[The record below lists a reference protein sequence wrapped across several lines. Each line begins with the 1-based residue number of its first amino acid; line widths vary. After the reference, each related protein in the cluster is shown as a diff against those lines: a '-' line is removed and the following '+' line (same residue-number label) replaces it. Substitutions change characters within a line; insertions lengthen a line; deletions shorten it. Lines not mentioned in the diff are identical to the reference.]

1 MITFKCK
8 MCGGDLNLVDESNIC
23 ECEFCGTQQTIP
35 HADNEKKANLF
46 NRANRLRMGA
56 EFDKAATV
64 YSSITAEFPE
74 EAEAY
79 WGLCL
84 CKYGIEYVDDPM
96 TGNKIPTCHRT
107 VPESILDDS
116 DFEQACENAD
126 PVAKR
131 LYREEAKAIDR
142 LQQEILNIVA
152 NEAPYDVF
160 ICYKETTDDG
170 ERTED
175 SVLAQEIYDALSEKD
190 LKVFFSR
197 ISLEDKLGQQYEP
210 YIFAA
215 LQSAKV
221 MIAVG
226 TQYDYFDA
234 VWVKNEWARFL
245 SMMRTEKGKAL
256 IPCFKNIDAYDMP
269 REFKNLQAQDM
280 GKIGWLQDLTRGVLK
295 LVKPKEEE
303 QDAKASENTLTTEN
317 PTISNLLTRANIF
330 LEQKDQ
336 EQAKEYFNRVLDTEP
351 KNVDAYIGLLLA
363 DRFCTKEEHITT
375 LPWGFPENKNFNNAL
390 RFSEGDKKKKLEGLI
405 TTRERNDKIAGT
417 FFWYFDCAKM
427 SSCWKDIAT
436 EQFEFIAALFLAL
449 SEVDNEP
456 VKPDVVYHKLPRI
469 NPEKYEIRNND
480 AVFVKGSEQGCLF
493 EFMPSIMGYFGET
506 GHKLSLNLGISEPL
520 LTGKYEVNP
529 SIDILGTKIE
539 IPVPTVDNLCFSKYT
554 DAYKGM
560 NPEDVL
566 KWAEHTEKFAK
577 IPELYSLLS
586 VVYCV
591 FGFNAGTPSCA
602 EKAYRYAKLAMES
615 TDDLKIIEKC
625 GLVFDEI
632 SDYQDSKE
640 LALTCHNRLD
650 QMEKAKFL
658 NEAEIRIE
666 AAHTEKE
673 LDEIE
678 EEMNKLFTGTDID
691 ISSYVKKIAQM
702 RLTIRDEIRR
712 AEEKKR
718 QEEIRKAE
726 EEKARAQRAKAEA
739 ERKENKKRELN
750 DKIHRLEQE
759 LAEKKREMQNAVGF
773 FAKGRRQQAEAAASR
788 LVIEIQSVK
797 DELARM

>member
-1 MITFKCK
+1 MVTFKCK
-8 MCGGDLNLVDESNIC
+8 MCGGDLSIVDDSNIC

-35 HADNEKKANLF
+35 HADNEKKMNLF
-46 NRANRLRMGA
+46 NRANRLRMNA
-56 EFDKAATV
+56 EFDKAANV

-84 CKYGIEYVDDPM
+84 CKYGIEYVDDPS

-142 LQQEILNIVA
+142 LQQDILNIVA
-152 NEAPYDVF
+152 NESPYDVF
-160 ICYKETTDDG
+160 ICYKEADDNG

-175 SVLAQEIYDALSEKD
+175 SVLAQEIYDALTEKG

-197 ISLEDKLGQQYEP
+197 ITLEDKLGQQYEP
-210 YIFAA
+210 YIYAA
-215 LQSAKV
+215 LQSSKV

-226 TQYDYFDA
+226 TQFDYFDA

-245 SMMRTEKGKAL
+245 SMMRTDKGKAL

-295 LVKPKEEE
+295 LVKSTGEAPVTKE
-303 QDAKASENTLTTEN
+303 SEKVQTTEN
-317 PTISNLLTRANIF
+317 PTIANLLTRANIF

-336 EQAKEYFNRVLDTEP
+336 EQAKEYFNRVLDTDP

-363 DRFCTKEEHITT
+363 DRFCTKEEHIAT
-375 LPWGFPENKNFNNAL
+375 LPWGFPENKDFNNAL
-390 RFSEGDKKKKLEGLI
+390 RFAEGDRKKKLEDLVL
-405 TTRERNDKIAGT
+405 TRERNEKIAGP

-456 VKPDVVYHKLPRI
+456 VKPDVVYHKLPEI
-469 NPEKYEIRNND
+469 NPEGYENREN
-480 AVFVKGSEQGCLF
+480 AVWVKASDKGTLF
-493 EFMPSIMGYFGET
+493 EFLPSIMGYFGET
-506 GHKLSLNLGISEPL
+506 GHKLSINFGITEPL

-566 KWAEHTEKFAK
+566 QWAKRTEKIAK

-586 VVYCV
+586 VLYVV
-591 FGFNAGTPSCA
+591 FGVNAGTPSCVD
-602 EKAYRYAKLAMES
+602 KAYKYAKLAMES
-615 TDDLKIIEKC
+615 TADLRIIKKC
-625 GLVFDEI
+625 ALVFDEI
-632 SDYQDSKE
+632 CDYQDSKD
-640 LALTCHNRLD
+640 LAQSCHNRLD
-650 QMEKAKFL
+650 QMEKEKFL
-658 NEAEIRIE
+658 DEAEIKIE
-666 AAHTEKE
+666 AAQTEAE

-678 EEMNKLFTGTDID
+678 KEMGSLFAESDFDT
-691 ISSYVKKIAQM
+691 SSLTHKIGQM
-702 RLTIRDEIRR
+702 RLTIREEIRR

-718 QEEIRKAE
+718 QEEIRKAQ
-726 EEKARAQRAKAEA
+726 EEKQREQRAKAEA
-739 ERKENKKRELN
+739 ERKENKKKELN
-750 DKIHRLEQE
+750 EEIHRLEQE

-773 FAKGRRQQAEAAASR
+773 FARGRRQQAEADASR
-788 LVIEIQSVK
+788 LVIRIQSVK
-797 DELARM
+797 DELARL